1 MNIISPFFILLYF
14 FRKKKITNTYYKM
27 IIYDHR
33 FACLEGNISEKI
45 ANQFNATK
53 GICKHQNCLD
63 FQGSRYV
70 PFVGTVDGYICN

>member
-1 MNIISPFFILLYF
+1 
-14 FRKKKITNTYYKM
+14 M